1 MTIAP
6 DDNLE
11 RLISRFLDHEDTAA
25 DRRALNT
32 RVDSDPAARAQLD
45 EHVALD
51 TEVRHALRQAMRRS
65 YPTRVASGGIWF
77 RIGRSAALAVAAC
90 LALMFWLSPGKQTAG
105 PRSSNQPQEASI
117 WAAPNWR
124 NVMEQQRPPIDRPH
138 VQRRDLQ
145 RDWIIIPGRRPG
157 DGLVV
162 IEINRV
168 RTRAIAIQQDF

>member
-1 MTIAP
+1 MTHTP
-6 DDNLE
+6 DNNLE

-25 DRRALNT
+25 DRRALNA

-65 YPTRVASGGIWF
+65 YPTRVASGGVWF
-77 RIGRSAALAVAAC
+77 RIGRSVALAAAAC
-90 LALMFWLSPGKQTAG
+90 LALLFYFSPVKHAAG
-105 PRSSNQPQEASI
+105 PGAANEARVPSI
-117 WAAPNWR
+117 WANPNWQ

-157 DGLVV
+157 EGLVV

-168 RTRAIAIQQDF
+168 RTRAIVIQQDF